1 MRQQQP
7 PIPADGHGYN
17 RAVDDA
23 ALAELRAARRPA
35 AVLVPVYPGPQGPT
49 LILIRRTLS
58 VSHAG
63 QVGFPG
69 GRPEPGDADLMATA
83 LREAQEEL
91 GLDPASVQMVARL
104 PVVETVVSSYA
115 IHPFVGK
122 LPARPAMRPQE
133 TEVAA
138 VLEVP
143 LEALLAPGLPIEE
156 QWLLPPPGERSGS
169 QAADGSR
176 NATLRLVRYFPWGE
190 DRIWGAT
197 ARIIEHLLAAVRRG
211 DLQL

>member
-1 MRQQQP
+1 M
-7 PIPADGHGYN
+7 PACGYGYN
-17 RAVDDA
+17 RAVSDA
-23 ALAELRAARRPA
+23 VPAGPPVADRRLA
-35 AVLVPVYPGPQGPT
+35 AVLVPVYAGLRGPT

-63 QVGFPG
+63 QVAFPG
-69 GRPEPGDADLMATA
+69 GRPEPGDADLMQTA
-83 LREAQEEL
+83 LREAREEI
-91 GLDPASVQMVARL
+91 GLDPSTVQVIARL
-104 PVVETVVSSYA
+104 PVVETLVSNYA

-122 LPARPAMRPQE
+122 LPARPAMRPQD

-138 VLEVP
+138 ILEVP

-156 QWLLPPPGERSGS
+156 QWLLPAPGDSRS
-169 QAADGSR
+169 
-176 NATLRLVRYFPWGE
+176 ATLRPVRYFPWGE

-211 DLQL
+211 ELPL